1 MLDTA
6 SAIVIEED
14 MFWNLVSTMEFSIQ
28 SSVQDPLS
36 FRIEVLEGER
46 AAEAERRF
54 RLRVWRYE
62 TFRLLP
68 LNAVARGELFDHTC
82 LVLDDMFDGLEVT
95 GSSPEDAFIICRNK
109 IFMQLGVV
117 D

>member
-1 MLDTA
+1 MEETA
-6 SAIVIEED
+6 NAIAVEGD
-14 MFWNLVSTMEFSIQ
+14 MISILRTTAEFS
-28 SSVQDPLS
+28 VEAGDGDNLN
-36 FRIEVLEGER
+36 FRVEIFEFEGNHAEQPKFR
-46 AAEAERRF
+46 A
-54 RLRVWRYE
+54 RVWRYE

-95 GSSPEDAFIICRNK
+95 ASSPEDAFIICRNK
-109 IFMQLGVV
+109 IYMQLGVV

>member
-1 MLDTA
+1 MISILRTTA
-6 SAIVIEED
+6 
-14 MFWNLVSTMEFSIQ
+14 EFS
-28 SSVQDPLS
+28 VEAGDGDNLN
-36 FRIEVLEGER
+36 FRVEIFEFEGNHAEQPKFR
-46 AAEAERRF
+46 A
-54 RLRVWRYE
+54 RVWRYE

-95 GSSPEDAFIICRNK
+95 ASSPEDAFIICRNK
-109 IFMQLGVV
+109 IYMQLGVV